1 MDLFSSS
8 PVLLNAAIKTKIKQ
22 IFLFGIDTNYQVDEQ
37 WLEQATDTLIYTF
50 NTKKQ
55 AVNEVIGLEDDDII
69 DECVEAIVIQLCHI
83 VEKSIS
89 EVKAIS

>member
-8 PVLLNAAIKTKIKQ
+8 PALLNAAIKTKIKQ

-37 WLEQATDTLIYTF
+37 WLEQVSDTLIYTF
-50 NTKKQ
+50 NAKKQ
-55 AVNEVIGLEDDDII
+55 AANEVIGLEDDDII